1 MCIALSRSITLEVNK
16 LDEAKAQE
24 LEKYDG
30 MMISEVQW
38 APQVSISNKFSLCS
52 LKLLRKLIR
61 SRW

>member
-1 MCIALSRSITLEVNK
+1 LEVNK

-38 APQVSISNKFSLCS
+38 APQVSISNKFSLGS
-52 LKLLRKLIR
+52 VKLLRKLIR